1 MALQWR
7 SVGQAGAELV
17 NPEAWKLEAYYLA
30 QGITNIC
37 MMYFPE
43 VIILGGGVMHHDGL
57 LEMVREEVKKNIN
70 GYIAVPEIVLPE
82 LGDNAGVIGA
92 IELGRR
98 G

>member
-1 MALQWR
+1 
-7 SVGQAGAELV
+7 
-17 NPEAWKLEAYYLA
+17 
-30 QGITNIC
+30 
-37 MMYFPE
+37 
-43 VIILGGGVMHHDGL
+43 MHHEGL
-57 LEMVREEVKKNIN
+57 MELVREEVKKNIN

>member
-1 MALQWR
+1 
-7 SVGQAGAELV
+7 
-17 NPEAWKLEAYYLA
+17 
-30 QGITNIC
+30 

-43 VIILGGGVMHHDGL
+43 VIILGGGVMHHEGL
-57 LEMVREEVKKNIN
+57 MELVREEVKKNIN